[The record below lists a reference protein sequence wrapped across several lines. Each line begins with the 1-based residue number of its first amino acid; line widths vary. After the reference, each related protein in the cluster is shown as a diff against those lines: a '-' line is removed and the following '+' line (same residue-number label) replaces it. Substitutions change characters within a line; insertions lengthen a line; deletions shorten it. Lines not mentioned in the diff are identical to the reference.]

1 VFDLELAAFWKAAGD
16 DDQDGVFNSYDN
28 CVGTPNPSQAD
39 TDYDGAGDACDTDD
53 DNDGIV
59 DEEDNCPV
67 DVNPKQTDGD
77 GDGIGDAC
85 DQPES
90 TTPVAAEPSAG

>member
-1 VFDLELAAFWKAAGD
+1 
-16 DDQDGVFNSYDN
+16 NSYDN

-77 GDGIGDAC
+77 GDGIGKVC
-85 DQPES
+85 DES
-90 TTPVAAEPSAG
+90 EPKTPAAAEPSAG